1 MKPCRMRMGPDMPSL
16 QNAEIEFHRDPRPSY
31 RWIWSGVAVVVL
43 WFSASV
49 AAAQTAD
56 TVPRVAY
63 FQEAIQSDFF
73 GVDARSMAMGNTGIV
88 TANDGSAIISNPAN
102 LARIR
107 RIELRFGLSH
117 ARVANDSRIKTGD
130 QVYDGGQSLRKTR
143 INALSL
149 AIPVP
154 TYRGSLVFAFGFN
167 RVNSFD
173 RAAGL
178 EYPPPPG
185 YAAITAREAEA
196 GGLWKWTASG
206 AVDVSPRL
214 SAGISAHLLTGK
226 DEYDWRQV
234 FRSNDPAQTWIDDQ
248 SINIDYLGLAG
259 TAGATYAISRALTAG
274 VVLET
279 PTYLA
284 AEESYPGYP
293 DSGASYSITRPFAFG
308 VGVSGVTSHL
318 TMTGDLR
325 YSDWSQLEISYDS
338 PSLSNISD
346 QQFMAEN
353 LREAISWHFGAE
365 YLFPA
370 QGVNLRAGYF
380 LDPLPIA
387 RHYIE
392 SQRQYMTFGAGFLFD
407 RVMVLDLAY
416 VTGGYELRN
425 TNSIDSL
432 EKYKIRRVFLTIGYR
447 I

>member
-1 MKPCRMRMGPDMPSL
+1 MRVDPGVPPMKE
-16 QNAEIEFHRDPRPSY
+16 AESVIHRDLPTSY
-31 RWIWSGVAVVVL
+31 QWICSALGTVVL
-43 WFSASV
+43 WFSAIV
-49 AAAQTAD
+49 AVAQTID
-56 TVPRVAY
+56 TVPRVPY

-73 GVDARSMAMGNTGIV
+73 GVDARAMAMGNTGII
-88 TANDGSAIISNPAN
+88 TGNDGSAVICNPAN

-117 ARVANDSRIKTGD
+117 ARVTNNSRIVTDD
-130 QVYDGGQSLRKTR
+130 QVYSGGQALRKTR

-154 TYRGSLVFAFGFN
+154 TYRGSLVFAFGLN

-173 RAAGL
+173 RAVGL
-178 EYPPPPG
+178 QYPPSPG
-185 YAAITAREAEA
+185 YTSITAREAES

-214 SAGISAHLLTGK
+214 SAGISGHLLTGR

-248 SINIDYLGLAG
+248 SITIDYVGVAG
-259 TAGATYAISRALTAG
+259 TAGATYAISRELTAG
-274 VVLET
+274 VVIET

-308 VGVSGVTSHL
+308 AGISGVTSHL
-318 TMTGDLR
+318 TVTGDLR

-416 VTGGYELRN
+416 VHGAYELRN
-425 TNSIDSL
+425 TNPGKSF
-432 EKYKIRRVFLTIGYR
+432 EEYKIRRVFLTIGYR